1 MMSVSTMRVVDSL
14 VGVPI
19 CAALTII
26 RKLSDLARRPKSE
39 PVRRIAFLKL
49 VEQGTTVV
57 AYTTLKRA
65 IEMVGRENVY
75 FVVFEENRFILDT
88 MEMIPPE
95 NVIAIRSKGIGTVT
109 ADVFRALYKMR
120 KLHIDTVIDIE
131 FFARSSAILG
141 YLSGASRRVGFQA
154 YGGEGPYRGDLLTHR
169 LRYNPH
175 IHASQTFRMVIDA
188 VNAPA
193 EELPTF
199 NILPDVCEELPPPF
213 KPKENET
220 NEVKTILRQNLGSE
234 KFEPLILLN
243 ANCSDLLTLRRWS
256 DKNYI
261 ELAKR
266 LLEKYPELHIALTGS
281 PSEAAA
287 VSGLVNQVGSQRCF
301 SMAGK
306 TTLRQLMVVYMLSEV
321 LVTNDS
327 GPAHFATLT
336 NIDVVTLF
344 GPEYPK
350 LFAARS
356 PRNHVFWAGIVCSP
370 CVSVLNNRT
379 SPCKNNVCMQRI
391 NVEDV
396 FKEVCRLYEVR
407 RCAKSSQ

>member
-1 MMSVSTMRVVDSL
+1 V
-14 VGVPI
+14 
-19 CAALTII
+19 LTII
-26 RKLSDLARRPKSE
+26 RRLLDLVKKPTEKA
-39 PVRRIAFLKL
+39 VDRIAFIKL

-57 AYTTLKRA
+57 AYSALKRV
-65 IEMVGRENVY
+65 IEMVGRKNVY

-95 NVIAIRSKGIGTVT
+95 NVIAIRSKGIWTVT
-109 ADVFRALYKMR
+109 ADVLRALYRMR
-120 KLHIDTVIDIE
+120 KLHIDTTIDIE
-131 FFARSSAILG
+131 FFSRSSAILG

-154 YGGEGPYRGDLLTHR
+154 FGGEGPYRGDLLTHR

-175 IHASQTFRMVIDA
+175 IHASQTFRMVVDA
-188 VNAPA
+188 INASA

-199 NILPDVCEELPPPF
+199 NVLPAVVDELPPPF

-220 NEVKTILRQNLGSE
+220 NEAKTILKENLGSE
-234 KFEPLILLN
+234 YFEPLILLN
-243 ANCSDLLTLRRWS
+243 ANCSDLLSLRRWS

-261 ELAKR
+261 ELAKK
-266 LLEKYPELHIALTGS
+266 LLDKYPELHIALTGS
-281 PSEAAA
+281 PSESAA
-287 VSGLVNQVGSQRCF
+287 VSELVRQIGSQRCF
-301 SMAGK
+301 NIAGK
-306 TTLRQLMVVYMLSEV
+306 TTLRQLMVVYMLAEV

-356 PRNHVFWAGIVCSP
+356 PRNHVFWSGIVCSP

-391 NVEDV
+391 SVEEV
-396 FKEVCRLYEVR
+396 FEEVCRLYDTR
-407 RCAKSSQ
+407 RGAKSSQ

>member
-1 MMSVSTMRVVDSL
+1 MRLVDQW

-19 CAALTII
+19 CVVLTII
-26 RKLSDLARRPKSE
+26 RRLLDLVRRPADK
-39 PVRRIAFLKL
+39 PVRRIAFIKL

-57 AYTTLKRA
+57 AYSALKRV

-95 NVIAIRSKGIGTVT
+95 NVIAIRSKGIVTVT
-109 ADVFRALYKMR
+109 ADVFRALYRMR
-120 KLHIDTVIDIE
+120 KLHIDTTVDIE

-141 YLSGASRRVGFQA
+141 FLSGATRRVGFQA
-154 YGGEGPYRGDLLTHR
+154 FGGEGPYRGDLLTHR

-175 IHASQTFRMVIDA
+175 IHASQTFRMVVDA
-188 VNAPA
+188 INASA
-193 EELPTF
+193 DELPTF
-199 NILPDVCEELPPPF
+199 NILPPVIDELPPPF
-213 KPKENET
+213 KPKANET
-220 NEVKTILRQNLGSE
+220 NEAKTILRQSLGSDN
-234 KFEPLILLN
+234 FEPLILLN
-243 ANCSDLLTLRRWS
+243 ANCSDLLLLRRWS
-256 DKNYI
+256 DKSYI
-261 ELAKR
+261 GLAKR

-287 VSGLVNQVGSQRCF
+287 VSELVGQIGSQRCF
-301 SMAGK
+301 SIAGK
-306 TTLRQLMVVYMLSEV
+306 TTLRQLMVIYMLAEV

-336 NIDVVTLF
+336 NVDVVTLF

-350 LFAARS
+350 LFAAQS
-356 PRNHVFWAGIVCSP
+356 SRNHVLWAAIVCSP

-391 NVEDV
+391 TVEQV
-396 FKEVCRLYEVR
+396 FKEVCRLYDAR
-407 RCAKSSQ
+407 RGAKSSQQ